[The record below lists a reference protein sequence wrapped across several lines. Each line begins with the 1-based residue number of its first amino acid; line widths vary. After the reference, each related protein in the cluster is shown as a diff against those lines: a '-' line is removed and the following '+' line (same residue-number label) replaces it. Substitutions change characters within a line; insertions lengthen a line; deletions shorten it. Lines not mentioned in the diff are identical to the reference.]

1 MFAKD
6 VIQVHVLMIH
16 MDFVVVVLYP
26 NNHLILLDN
35 SENKTKQKKNDNQF
49 KNLEKK
55 TRKLEKIL
63 EIFSIIILVFVSNYE
78 CCNWLRQNYN
88 KLTNER
94 TNKQAVKRSIIL
106 ITGFFFLNS
115 RGSNFSQN
123 KIPPS
128 DFYFFSGCIKIFKKS
143 KSKSK

>member
-106 ITGFFFLNS
+106 ITGFFFQTRVAQIFLKTKS
-115 RGSNFSQN
+115 LLV
-123 KIPPS
+123 I
-128 DFYFFSGCIKIFKKS
+128 FFFIFFRDA
-143 KSKSK
+143 

>member
-1 MFAKD
+1 MQQQIQNHPMFAKD

-106 ITGFFFLNS
+106 ITGFFFQTRVAQIFLKTKS
-115 RGSNFSQN
+115 LLV
-123 KIPPS
+123 I
-128 DFYFFSGCIKIFKKS
+128 FFFIFFRDA
-143 KSKSK
+143 